1 MTRPFPNFNNATNEA
16 WGRMSYL
23 IPHHLMDVLT
33 THAVIILV
41 NIVSGNGLMLDET
54 QPLHEPMLTHR

>member
-1 MTRPFPNFNNATNEA
+1 
-16 WGRMSYL
+16 
-23 IPHHLMDVLT
+23 MDVLT

-54 QPLHEPMLTHR
+54 QPLH